1 MLFNQLQDANGRKLL
16 FYLHFKILKINIYK
30 NVPLVADVD
39 GDCGDDMELMAI
51 HFPVIVSVAIVLFL
65 S

>member
-1 MLFNQLQDANGRKLL
+1 M
-16 FYLHFKILKINIYK
+16 
-30 NVPLVADVD
+30 ADVD

-51 HFPVIVSVAIVLFL
+51 HFPVIVSITIVLFL